1 MMTMMCAKSI
11 RQEKWCLRH
20 KNWQAICKQW
30 TEWII
35 FLCRHFKDVQV
46 ERSKNW
52 STPPNVDAQ
61 KQYFR
66 GFLPPIL
73 SRQTSKNT
81 NWILHVWEG
90 TKFCSDHTDILLRVR
105 TLERLN
111 RHDRKISWLQRSFL
125 CQKMTQLLLKNA
137 NVDDN
142 ISSGD
147 SSEQLYVG
155 IINFVYFSPSAHR
168 TDKHFGGIKK
178 NYCLQFWTTPKT
190 DISNFVTTGQIETP
204 YSSPYK
210 YDHPNN
216 VPGGQ
221 KRSGTKKLVVNNVLI
236 PI

>member
-1 MMTMMCAKSI
+1 MTMMCAKSI

-30 TEWII
+30 TEWI

-90 TKFCSDHTDILLRVR
+90 TKFCSDHSTDILLRVR

-111 RHDRKISWLQRSFL
+111 RHDRKISWLQSPS
-125 CQKMTQLLLKNA
+125 CVKKWHNCYQKMPMLM
-137 NVDDN
+137 
-142 ISSGD
+142 
-147 SSEQLYVG
+147 
-155 IINFVYFSPSAHR
+155 IIFH
-168 TDKHFGGIKK
+168 
-178 NYCLQFWTTPKT
+178 L
-190 DISNFVTTGQIETP
+190 ETP
-204 YSSPYK
+204 L
-210 YDHPNN
+210 NN
-216 VPGGQ
+216 
-221 KRSGTKKLVVNNVLI
+221 ST
-236 PI
+236 